1 MCFIVLAASFMVLQ
15 SFQSCR
21 EELVEI
27 TINNMSEDT
36 IYAHIRDNDASV
48 YPKGLDFFEG
58 VRSSFEWKKIS
69 PNEKASSYSMYL
81 ENVENKSWKVWII
94 KNSDM
99 ADMPLEDVI
108 DKGLLDSL
116 CSLKKV
122 YTYDDMKSINFCIRF
137 YYRGGAKLKRQ

>member
-1 MCFIVLAASFMVLQ
+1 MRKKNVYSFLIATFVVLQ

-21 EELVEI
+21 EELVDI
-27 TINNMSEDT
+27 TVNNMSEDT

-58 VRSSFEWKKIS
+58 VSSSFEWKKIS

-81 ENVENKSWKVWII
+81 ENVESKSWKVWII

-137 YYRGGAKLKRQ
+137 Y